1 MQKNTQIILSLEN
14 NKKWWETKLREI
26 AGEERK
32 AILFKKLTPYIRI
45 EILLIFASIAFSWSF
60 FITAGALSFLLAHCW
75 HLEIE
80 RKRGLKN
87 QKAFEQKIN
96 AHLEEWSGIVSLFEE
111 IFCVQWEMCTVRS
124 LEKEFNLKIGLNK
137 NDLIAYETEVKSSLT
152 DCMSFVHITYQDEEN
167 FRTQG
172 AYDQM
177 KKSREELKNM
187 YNTADENGNC
197 YLHEVILIYKE
208 RIAQWAHT

>member
-14 NKKWWETKLREI
+14 NKKWWETKLQEI
-26 AGEERK
+26 IGEERK
-32 AILFKKLTPYIRI
+32 AILFKKLTPYIGI

-87 QKAFEQKIN
+87 RKAFEQKIN
-96 AHLEEWSGIVSLFEE
+96 AHIEEWHGIISIFEE
-111 IFCVQWEMCTVRS
+111 IFCENWDAKTVKSFESGYGLR
-124 LEKEFNLKIGLNK
+124 NGLNK
-137 NDLIAYETEVKSSLT
+137 SDLSAYESEIKQKLTEYMLY
-152 DCMSFVHITYQDEEN
+152 VHETYNTEETL
-167 FRTQG
+167 RTQG

-187 YNTADENGNC
+187 YNTADENENC